1 MKRYGK
7 AAAAFFA
14 CAAMMAGCQS
24 AKGQKTTCSTEFG
37 GLTTKFTFSAP
48 AADQDVNHLSA
59 QIELPQ
65 DFLGADLSNEEEKA
79 QMDAQME
86 TLKTDLSGSM
96 QIDPDKLDITS
107 DENGLTVKVEADTP
121 EEIRRLFEMG
131 EDQSLKFEDVKKTLD
146 ESGLGVC
153 E

>member
-1 MKRYGK
+1 MRRYWKGS
-7 AAAAFFA
+7 AACLALGLIL
-14 CAAMMAGCQS
+14 AGCGQ
-24 AKGQKTTCSTEFG
+24 AKGESASCSAEFG
-37 GLTTKFTFSAP
+37 GLSTKFTFSAP

-79 QMDAQME
+79 QMDAQMD
-86 TLKTDLSGSM
+86 TLKTDLASSM
-96 QIDPDKLDITS
+96 QMDPEKLEITS
-107 DENGLTVKVEADTP
+107 DENGLTVKIEADTP

-146 ESGLGVC
+146 ESGLGGC